1 MTQTHS
7 DDDLYKAAVNAAA
20 TIGAIYE
27 WLDRVE
33 KAGGATS
40 VSGVAACHAML
51 TSLRKN
57 APRTEKLIMQPI
69 RDAIAAR
76 KGGAA

>member
-1 MTQTHS
+1 MTEAEQ
-7 DDDLYKAAVNAAA
+7 KALLTAAKNAAA

-40 VSGVAACHAML
+40 LSGIASCHAML

-57 APRTEKLIMQPI
+57 AERTDALVMKPLRE
-69 RDAIAAR
+69 AIAKAE
-76 KGGAA
+76 A